1 MNEPTGIVVV
11 SDEELFVELMERF
24 SPQTHL
30 VQYADSLTEASGYC
44 ANSPGLMVVSVDQP
58 SAELDQLLNNCSLN
72 DVRVLGLYQQA
83 ASPDLPV
90 DRLAPVDHRELVCR
104 AAAELLNERRSY
116 PRVPLQLSVEVEG
129 LGRAYSST
137 ASAVS
142 IFIETEAI
150 LEAGTEVAIQIPHGA
165 AVVSGA
171 ATVVRA
177 GLGDS
182 GNVGMVL
189 AVSGEAVSAFL
200 RERVREALKA
210 YYEQWMAQA
219 PQQQAQARPAQAPQ
233 PEPDYH
239 ELNVSAAPDDA
250 AAYDEGYEE
259 STKVQAFTPVATGEQ
274 IQALQARMEKQQEI
288 IERLVLRLR
297 EIGKAREPAAAAG
310 GADQGAVAEALQ
322 QIATIGGRIEAMEQ
336 EREPL
341 QAGLFE
347 TSERLAELERRVEA
361 LAQDDPA
368 DRLSDLREAV
378 DALGARIEAVEVSA
392 AARDAGH
399 HELSERLDQLTDG
412 LEQAREKTALDL
424 EQRFEQQLVS
434 VRTTVEEADVRV
446 AELTQRLE
454 QLRDGAEQAQTRALE
469 AQREATLAQQQAA
482 GELEQRLRT
491 ELEALEQRMAPQQT
505 AQELEQRLQTEL
517 EELEQR
523 MQAGQ
528 SPLQV
533 GLEGA
538 SQLLVELSERIDALA
553 GQTVAGLQEQQRVVE
568 KRLSKVEGVASDAA
582 TQDALESS
590 VEALLHR
597 TEQLAQRVEQA
608 EGTVLQVT
616 KDLEQAQEKAQQR
629 EQARGDTAQE
639 VEKRLQG
646 RLAELQEWVAEM
658 GGAIPNEKVLNER
671 EEALTRRIE
680 ALIDGRLQESASES
694 AASLKQTV
702 SQETAT
708 ALESFEEIRTEV
720 RNMLEG
726 MVKQLRE
733 AQGQIEEQAK
743 VLSRVVHRLDRMQKD

>member
-1 MNEPTGIVVV
+1 MPEPTGIVVV

-90 DRLAPVDHRELVCR
+90 DRVAPAGNRGLVCR

-150 LEAGTEVAIQIPHGA
+150 LEAGSQVAIQIPHGA
-165 AVVSGA
+165 GVVSGA

-219 PQQQAQARPAQAPQ
+219 PPQQAEPAQAPQ

-239 ELNVSAAPDDA
+239 ELNVSTAPDDA
-250 AAYDEGYEE
+250 DAYDEGYEE

-553 GQTVAGLQEQQRVVE
+553 GETVAGLQEQQRVVE

-720 RNMLEG
+720 RSMLEG